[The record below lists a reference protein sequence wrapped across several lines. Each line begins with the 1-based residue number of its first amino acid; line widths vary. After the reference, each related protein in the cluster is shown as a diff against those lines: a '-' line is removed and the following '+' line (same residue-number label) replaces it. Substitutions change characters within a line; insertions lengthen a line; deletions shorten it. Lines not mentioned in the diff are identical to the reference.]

1 MIKLQTKKLLLL
13 WHLLTADN
21 KTPGWMEE
29 GGGDKEI
36 LKNVLIIL
44 KWAITAVL
52 DWVCKPLSI
61 GLSYSCAQLF
71 NESVT

>member
-1 MIKLQTKKLLLL
+1 MLCRGGIPLAFHNSTSLNFHGQKQMIKLQTKKLLLL

-44 KWAITAVL
+44 K
-52 DWVCKPLSI
+52 
-61 GLSYSCAQLF
+61 
-71 NESVT
+71 